1 MSINNDFIL
10 ASTSPS
16 RKIILKNAGL
26 NFVSKKPE
34 CDEQNHKKKFIKKKL
49 SVKKIT
55 LELSKIKAKS
65 ISIKS
70 KNKLVVGSD
79 TLINFRNE
87 VIEKVSSLK
96 DAEKKIKKLSG
107 KKHKIITSVV
117 VYFNNKLVWCHTQ
130 QTTIK
135 LRRLG
140 DLEIKKY
147 LKSSGSTLLNSVGC
161 YQIEKKGPIIIEN
174 IQGDFFNVMGFPLFP
189 FLKFLKGFNI
199 NK

>member
-1 MSINNDFIL
+1 M
-10 ASTSPS
+10 
-16 RKIILKNAGL
+16 LK
-26 NFVSKKPE
+26 
-34 CDEQNHKKKFIKKKL
+34 
-49 SVKKIT
+49 
-55 LELSKIKAKS
+55 
-65 ISIKS
+65 
-70 KNKLVVGSD
+70 
-79 TLINFRNE
+79 
-87 VIEKVSSLK
+87 
-96 DAEKKIKKLSG
+96 KKIKKLSG